1 MYHLAQGN
9 CVRMLRGSQ
18 PILRVLQGFGHDG
31 GLPDDAGAK
40 LDLLF
45 RQTVLGRELADLL
58 PRSPFHDKQLEDAE
72 VVAERKS
79 YLVAFT
85 SGDMALPG
93 V

>member
-1 MYHLAQGN
+1 
-9 CVRMLRGSQ
+9 MLRGSQ

-72 VVAERKS
+72 VVAERKVTWWPS
-79 YLVAFT
+79 HRAIWHFQACRFR
-85 SGDMALPG
+85 G
-93 V
+93 